1 MFQLFL
7 RRVRGSVCRISA
19 VIAILTSISLT
30 FTSILFTSV
39 PVLADDPVDPHVSV
53 LYGIAQDTWKF
64 YATDLDP
71 NTHLPMDNLT
81 WAGGGPLSGKGQ
93 YTSASNIG
101 VYLWAVVAA
110 NDLKLISR
118 STARSLVSATLDE
131 VATIDR
137 YQGLL
142 YQWYDTT
149 NGHRIRNPFDID
161 CAAEPTP
168 KPDNCYFLSA
178 VDNGWYASGSSWF
191 ARRCRS

>member
-1 MFQLFL
+1 MFQIFL
-7 RRVRGSVCRISA
+7 RRVGGSVCRVSA
-19 VIAILTSISLT
+19 VIAILASISLT

-118 STARSLVSATLDE
+118 STARSLVSATL
-131 VATIDR
+131 
-137 YQGLL
+137 G
-142 YQWYDTT
+142 
-149 NGHRIRNPFDID
+149 
-161 CAAEPTP
+161 
-168 KPDNCYFLSA
+168 
-178 VDNGWYASGSSWF
+178 
-191 ARRCRS
+191 